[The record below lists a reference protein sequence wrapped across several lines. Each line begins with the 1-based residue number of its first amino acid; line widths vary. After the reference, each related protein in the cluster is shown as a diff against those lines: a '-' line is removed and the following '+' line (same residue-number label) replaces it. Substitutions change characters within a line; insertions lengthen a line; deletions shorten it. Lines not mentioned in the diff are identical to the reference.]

1 MASFSLGYV
10 EVSVGCPGGDVQ
22 KVYELGVEEMGL
34 GIIVYVG

>member
-1 MASFSLGYV
+1 MASFSLGRI
-10 EVSVGCPGGDVQ
+10 EVSVGRPGGDVQ